1 MDNEA
6 SKRVCGAGHTEGSG
20 SDCPPGARRWAGG
33 RSRSKKLTAAL
44 APAVG

>member
-1 MDNEA
+1 MKQAN
-6 SKRVCGAGHTEGSG
+6 VCAGLGTQRGLAATV
-20 SDCPPGARRWAGG
+20 PPGARRWAGG